1 MHPFTRVKQ
10 KGILSR
16 MIIDQRLKVA
26 VLIKRFVPT
35 GGAERYALEV
45 TRRIALLHEVH
56 VFAQEWSF
64 EGQEKIV
71 FHKIPRRPAK
81 PSWLN
86 QILFSYFSR
95 KALGNGFDIVH
106 SHEKVTHFD
115 LMTIHSPCFRSFL
128 SQEQRKGKR
137 IFSWLSVAFSPR
149 KLAWL
154 GLERKQFA
162 YHPERI
168 FIAVSEWVQKDVQAN
183 YPLPERSFHIAYP
196 GADAR
201 MKRGL
206 PAGTDLKKLRSKL
219 SLAPNDPVFLFVGT
233 EFKRKGLDALLHGL
247 ALIRPSRA
255 RLVVAGGGGGN
266 MEKYVELT
274 RKLGLN
280 DRVSY
285 LGLVENVEELYALAD
300 ALVLPTLSDPW
311 AMAPMEAMLSGLPA
325 AVSSA
330 EYCGAAGFIKDNE
343 ALIIKDPTDPR
354 EIAKTL
360 RKLTDA
366 GLRAELSRKGRVLAA
381 GLTWEK
387 TTENTLSAYHEVLR
401 RKGRAQSP

>member
-1 MHPFTRVKQ
+1 MADIK
-10 KGILSR
+10 
-16 MIIDQRLKVA
+16 RLKVA

-35 GGAERYALEV
+35 GGAEKYAMEV
-45 TRRIALLHEVH
+45 TRRLALHHEVH

-64 EGQEKIV
+64 EGEEKIS
-71 FHKIPRRPAK
+71 FHRIPRYVGK
-81 PSWLN
+81 PTWIN
-86 QILFSYFSR
+86 QLLFSHHTCR
-95 KALGNGFDIVH
+95 EVRNRFDIVH
-106 SHEKVTHFD
+106 SHEKVTCFD
-115 LMTIHSPCFRSFL
+115 LMTVHSPCFRSYL
-128 SQEQRKGKR
+128 SQETRKGKK
-137 IFSWLSVAFSPR
+137 ILSWLTAAFSPR
-149 KLAWL
+149 KLGWL
-154 GLERKQFA
+154 WLEKKQFA

-183 YPLPERSFHIAYP
+183 YPLPEQSFCIAYP
-196 GADAR
+196 GSDAYT
-201 MKRGL
+201 KRDL
-206 PAGTDLKKLRSKL
+206 PGGPDLKELRSKL
-219 SLAPNDPVFLFVGT
+219 SLAPDDPVFLFVGT
-233 EFKRKGLDALLHGL
+233 EFKRKGLDALLQAL
-247 ALIRPSRA
+247 ALMGSSNA
-255 RLVVAGGGGGN
+255 RLLVVGGGGGK
-266 MEKYVELT
+266 MGKYVELT

-280 DRVSY
+280 EQVFY
-285 LGLVENVEELYALAD
+285 LGLVENVEALYALAD

-311 AMAPMEAMLSGLPA
+311 AMAPVEAMLSGLPA